1 MKKVFVLLLCLCVLG
16 TYPSID
22 ATCAAM
28 PQGKVTD
35 FFFGSGFGKLKK
47 LPKKQKEADGFVWYK
62 AENEKGSEI
71 ILKSRKEPLIE
82 KGFKYVKYEDGHF
95 LCTELSGYTSVYDRL
110 GNCIIPEDRQY
121 SLLRKESG
129 DGYTIYHVKRG
140 EHWGICNASGSEII
154 VPEYDLVILHG
165 DNDDGYYYGVKNG
178 KYYGIFMTSGK
189 VLIFP
194 EKYTGA
200 GRHGDKKEGFY
211 YIVENGDYEGVCRAD
226 GSELIAPDK
235 YTYILRHG
243 TPKDG
248 FYFTVGNGEHIG
260 VCLADG
266 SELIKPDK
274 YTGILRLGSMTEG
287 FYYQVEV
294 NGKTGVCNAAG
305 KEIIEPAYYESIVY
319 TSFDDTFK
327 YKKGGEYIAMNIDI
341 NGNRTMKAPDY
352 TAPIED
358 DDKDYASNDSSTGY
372 SGRHKE
378 FTIEYRN
385 SGNDDEEDD
394 YRYEEKD
401 ESKEMAERYEA
412 HKLITEKAI
421 RSGNPSEIMTA
432 YDFIVEM
439 TEKYPVKGGEL
450 LYNYSTLFMNL
461 ANSMTIAATSA
472 TTMGNFAGGF
482 TLSAKA
488 NNAMISY
495 HAYLQTSAS
504 LGYRPAIAMIKYLA
518 SIGQYSGPMY
528 DYQDSDDG
536 GQGSM
541 VRRTTCGLCHGK
553 GWIPGS
559 KTPTYGNMGEYY
571 CEECDRMVSY
581 SHSHDRCP
589 RCGGKGYYNDI

>member
-1 MKKVFVLLLCLCVLG
+1 MKKVFVSLLCLCVLG
-16 TYPSID
+16 TYLCID
-22 ATCAAM
+22 VTCATM
-28 PQGKVTD
+28 PQGKVSD
-35 FFFGSGFGKLKK
+35 FFFWNGFGKLKN

-71 ILKSRKEPLIE
+71 ILKSRKEALIE
-82 KGFKYVKYEDGHF
+82 KGFKYVEYEDGHF
-95 LCTELSGYTSVYDRL
+95 LCKELSGYSSVYDKL
-110 GNCIIPEDRQY
+110 GNCIIPENRQY
-121 SLLRKESG
+121 SVIRKESVP
-129 DGYTIYHVKRG
+129 DYTVYHVKRG
-140 EHWGICNASGSEII
+140 EHRGICNASGSEII
-154 VPEYDLVILHG
+154 VPEYDLVTLHG
-165 DNDDGYYYGVKNG
+165 NYDDGYYYGVKNG

-194 EKYTGA
+194 GKYTNVVRQGN
-200 GRHGDKKEGFY
+200 KKEGFY
-211 YIVENGDYEGVCRAD
+211 YTVENGDYR
-226 GSELIAPDK
+226 
-235 YTYILRHG
+235 
-243 TPKDG
+243 
-248 FYFTVGNGEHIG
+248 G

-266 SELIKPDK
+266 SELIKPDR
-274 YTGILRLGSMTEG
+274 YTGIVRHGNINDGFYYTVENGGYEGTCLADGSELIAPDKYTDVLRLGNIKEG
-287 FYYQVEV
+287 FYYQVKV
-294 NGKTGVCNAAG
+294 GGYTGICNAAG
-305 KEIIEPAYYESIVY
+305 KEIITPAYYESIIY
-319 TSFDDTFK
+319 NSFDDTFK
-327 YKKGGEYIAMNIDI
+327 YKKGSEYIAMNIDI

-352 TAPIED
+352 TAPIKD

-372 SGRHKE
+372 TGRHKE

-394 YRYEEKD
+394 YRYEKKD
-401 ESKEMAERYEA
+401 ENKEMAERYEA

-461 ANSMTIAATSA
+461 ANSMTIAASSA
-472 TTMGNFAGGF
+472 TAMGNFAGGF

-528 DYQDSDDG
+528 DYQDSNDG

>member
-1 MKKVFVLLLCLCVLG
+1 MKKVFVSLLCLCVLG
-16 TYPSID
+16 TYLCID
-22 ATCAAM
+22 VTCATM
-28 PQGKVTD
+28 PQGKVSD
-35 FFFGSGFGKLKK
+35 FFFWNGFGKLKN

-71 ILKSRKEPLIE
+71 ILKSRKEALIE
-82 KGFKYVKYEDGHF
+82 KGFKYVEYEDGHF
-95 LCTELSGYTSVYDRL
+95 LCKELSGYSSVYDKL
-110 GNCIIPEDRQY
+110 GNCIIPENRQY
-121 SLLRKESG
+121 SVIRKESVP
-129 DGYTIYHVKRG
+129 DYTVYHVKRG
-140 EHWGICNASGSEII
+140 EHRGICNASGSEII
-154 VPEYDLVILHG
+154 VPEYDLVTLHG
-165 DNDDGYYYGVKNG
+165 NYDDGYYYGVKNG

-194 EKYTGA
+194 GKYTNVVRQGN
-200 GRHGDKKEGFY
+200 KKEGFY
-211 YIVENGDYEGVCRAD
+211 YTVENGDYR
-226 GSELIAPDK
+226 
-235 YTYILRHG
+235 
-243 TPKDG
+243 
-248 FYFTVGNGEHIG
+248 G

-266 SELIKPDK
+266 SELIKPDR
-274 YTGILRLGSMTEG
+274 YTGIVRHGNINDGFYYTVENGGYEGTCLADGSELIAPDKYTDVLRLGNIKEG
-287 FYYQVEV
+287 FYYQVKV
-294 NGKTGVCNAAG
+294 GGYTGICNAAG
-305 KEIIEPAYYESIVY
+305 KEIITPAYYESIIY
-319 TSFDDTFK
+319 NSFDDTFK
-327 YKKGGEYIAMNIDI
+327 YKKGSEYIAMNIDI

-372 SGRHKE
+372 TGRHKE

-394 YRYEEKD
+394 YRYEKKD
-401 ESKEMAERYEA
+401 ENKEMAERYEA

-461 ANSMTIAATSA
+461 ANSMTIAASSA
-472 TTMGNFAGGF
+472 TAMGNFAGGF

-528 DYQDSDDG
+528 DYQDSNDG